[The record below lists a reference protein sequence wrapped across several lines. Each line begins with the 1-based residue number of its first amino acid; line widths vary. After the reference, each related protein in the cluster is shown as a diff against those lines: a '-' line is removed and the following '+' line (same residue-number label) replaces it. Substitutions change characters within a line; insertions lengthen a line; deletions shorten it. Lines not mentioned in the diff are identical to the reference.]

1 MTIIITDIKSIVE
14 NLKVGSLF
22 AIFFC
27 IANPLYATDAE
38 TAYSWRDTISDQVIH
53 EWRLRSGSQ
62 ADTAVSFVGVSA
74 DYQLPECLHEY
85 DINAPRPIQ
94 PGRNGL
100 QISCQTPF
108 WVQHLAIRLEHYS
121 NVIVLSQPANS
132 GDTLSAQHLRQTRLD
147 TGDLGK
153 GYYIEK
159 NDVIGQMV
167 RRSLRPGTVLSPDM
181 LTAPD
186 IVSRG
191 ERVSILL
198 QRPGFQVEMA
208 GTALTSGKLGDRIRV
223 RNETSQRII
232 AAEIIGT
239 GLVQVQ

>member
-22 AIFFC
+22 AIFFVAC
-27 IANPLYATDAE
+27 NPLFASETNDA
-38 TAYSWRDTISDQVIH
+38 SLWREVISEQVIH
-53 EWRLRSGSQ
+53 EWRQRSGSQ
-62 ADTAVSFVGVSA
+62 ADTSVSFIGVSA
-74 DYQLPECLHEY
+74 DYQLPECQHEY
-85 DINAPRPIQ
+85 EITTPRPIQ

-100 QISCQTPF
+100 QISCQAPF

-121 NVIVLSQPANS
+121 NVIVLAQPANS
-132 GDTLSAQHLRQTRLD
+132 GDTLSAQHIRQTRLD
-147 TGDLGK
+147 TGELGK
-153 GYYIEK
+153 GYYIDK
-159 NDVIGQMV
+159 SDVIGQMV
-167 RRSLRPGTVLSPDM
+167 RRSLRPGTILSPDM
-181 LTAPD
+181 LTVPD
-186 IVSRG
+186 IIARG
-191 ERVSILL
+191 ERVSIVL

-232 AAEIIGT
+232 AAEVIGT

>member
-22 AIFFC
+22 AIFFFAHTAFS
-27 IANPLYATDAE
+27 ANDVDLTS
-38 TAYSWRDTISDQVIH
+38 SWRDTLSDQVIQ
-53 EWRLRSGSQ
+53 EWRNRSGSQ
-62 ADTAVSFVGVSA
+62 ADAAVTFVGVSA
-74 DYQLPECLHEY
+74 DYQLPECHHEY
-85 DINAPRPIQ
+85 DLTTPRPIQ

-121 NVIVLSQPANS
+121 NVIVLAQPVNS
-132 GDTLSAQHLRQTRLD
+132 GDTLSTQHLRQTRLD

-159 NDVIGQMV
+159 TDVIGQMV

-191 ERVSILL
+191 ERVSIVL

-232 AAEIIGT
+232 AAEVIGT